1 MRFPINIDRNDDT
14 GLWSGACPNV
24 RGVYATGDSLDDLKK
39 NLSIKLHQQLNELI
53 DRRVKIHTPSD
64 VEDDDQFIEL
74 PFRAIA
80 KLKVY
85 EALLSRDISR
95 TTLAELMGIK
105 HSQVDLL
112 LDLTQWT
119 RTSVIEN
126 ALKRLGY
133 SVKMELVDL
142 DTNPEFEIG
151 DPSYAQD

>member
-1 MRFPINIDRNDDT
+1 MRFLINIDRNDDT

-24 RGVYATGDSLDDLKK
+24 RDVYATGDTLDDLKK

-53 DRRVKIHTPSD
+53 DRRVKIHIPND
-64 VEDDDQFIEL
+64 VDGAEQFIEL

-85 EALLSRDISR
+85 ETLLNRNLSR
-95 TTLAELMGIK
+95 TTLAELMGVK
-105 HSQVDLL
+105 PSQVDLL

-133 SVKMELVDL
+133 SVKMELVNL
-142 DTNPEFEIG
+142 DTTC
-151 DPSYAQD
+151 